1 MKLPFRIPN
10 LYAIKDIHIPIIII
24 LVFFFA
30 LYPLAFMRN
39 AHSVLGKLASVFI
52 ILYYC
57 NMGIKEG
64 IIATV
69 IILSFYHLTDMHYE
83 GFESIEN
90 NKNTVNVET
99 MDKKE
104 PAKESREWWQ
114 PCPKCGH
121 YFCTC
126 EMTDAEK
133 TGKFSHESN
142 FIPNQ
147 DTKKELT
154 FLSAF
159 DFLDDSRAEF
169 VKRNCKN
176 GKLMYKDLPV
186 KDEMASHVY
195 SEIDFKGGRHCN
207 VCDSACDAQIR

>member
-1 MKLPFRIPN
+1 ME
-10 LYAIKDIHIPIIII
+10 IKDIHIPVIII
-24 LVFFFA
+24 LVFLFA

-39 AHSVLGKLASVFI
+39 THSVLGKLFSVII

-57 NMGIKEG
+57 NLSIKKG

-83 GFESIEN
+83 GFEIA
-90 NKNTVNVET
+90 NKTATEV
-99 MDKKE
+99 KKE
-104 PAKESREWWQ
+104 ETPTPTPTVRKEWWQ
-114 PCPKCGH
+114 SCPKCGH
-121 YFCTC
+121 YFCNC
-126 EMTDAEK
+126 ETE
-133 TGKFSHESN
+133 TREKFSHESN
-142 FIPNQ
+142 FMPNQ

-159 DFLDDSRAEF
+159 DFLDDSRSEF
-169 VKRNCKN
+169 SKRNCKN

-195 SEIDFKGGRHCN
+195 SEINFKGGRHCN
-207 VCDSACDAQIR
+207 VCDSACDAQIRL

>member
-1 MKLPFRIPN
+1 MKFKFDL
-10 LYAIKDIHIPIIII
+10 KDIHIPVIAI
-24 LVFFFA
+24 LIFTFA
-30 LYPLAFMRN
+30 LYPLSFMRN
-39 AHSVLGKLASVFI
+39 THSILGKLVAVFV

-57 NMGIKEG
+57 NLGIKEG

-83 GFESIEN
+83 GFESIVSNEE
-90 NKNTVNVET
+90 KPTLEAYKT
-99 MDKKE
+99 EEKKE
-104 PAKESREWWQ
+104 EKKEKREWWQ

-121 YFCTC
+121 YFCNC

-133 TGKFSHESN
+133 KGKFSHESN

-176 GKLMYKDLPV
+176 GKLLYKDLPV

-195 SEIDFKGGRHCN
+195 SEIEFTGKRSCN
-207 VCDSACDAQIR
+207 VCDSACDARINSK